1 MLFFRRQR
9 GGEIHKAGNVL
20 EFGAVI
26 KVAENSTVLVVAML
40 FCSFEHSSISFSS
53 VISIATRTTKFV
65 DNVGHI

>member
-40 FCSFEHSSISFSS
+40 FCSFEHSSTQF
-53 VISIATRTTKFV
+53 FQF
-65 DNVGHI
+65 N